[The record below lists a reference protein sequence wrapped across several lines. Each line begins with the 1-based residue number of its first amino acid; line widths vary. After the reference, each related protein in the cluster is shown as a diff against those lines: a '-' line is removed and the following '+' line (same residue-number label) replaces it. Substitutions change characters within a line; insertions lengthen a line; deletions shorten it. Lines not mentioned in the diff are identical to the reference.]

1 MDVNKSVGMKLFE
14 IVCILM
20 ILAGTSMAEDLI
32 FFADD
37 HYKSLGLLEL
47 KASVINP
54 AISPGDCVLRINLAN
69 FGRLEELMPI
79 NDNGSGDDIRREMQE
94 EMHSVD
100 ALNINAA
107 LNGAES
113 IRVTSGPQHIAILRA
128 GDVSLLQ
135 FNITAEKSARG
146 EFELPLHVEFMR
158 QVDVSVS
165 NGAVSPLYQSLN
177 QSFNLRVLVAGD
189 KEPLRILSIKSELLR
204 GESGTLSLVIENDGA
219 QNLENCSARL
229 MAAPP
234 FHVESPDILLGDL
247 ATGSVALASF
257 TVAVDSNASLQD
269 YQLGCRIRSGEK
281 SMELSFP
288 LTLTGSDNFP
298 GRPAVLLLSAG
309 LIAAT
314 LAAFLLRKKYKLIFR
329 RKGRRPRLQQ
339 FWQRD
344 KGRSL

>member
-1 MDVNKSVGMKLFE
+1 MQTNLLGMKLFE
-14 IVCILM
+14 IICILM
-20 ILAGTSMAEDLI
+20 ILAGTCLAEDLI

-54 AISPGDCVLRINLAN
+54 ALSPGDHILRINLAN
-69 FGRLEELMPI
+69 IGQLEELMPI

-107 LNGAES
+107 LDGAES
-113 IRVTSGPQHIAILRA
+113 IHVTSGPQHIAILRA

-146 EFELPLHVEFMR
+146 WFELPLQVEFMR

-165 NGAVSPLYQSLN
+165 NGTVSPLYQSLN
-177 QSFNLRVLVAGD
+177 QSLNLRVFVAGD
-189 KEPLRILSIKSELLR
+189 KEPLRILSIRSELLR
-204 GESGTLSLVIENDGA
+204 GGSGTLSLVIENNGA
-219 QNLENCSARL
+219 EDLENCSARL
-229 MAAPP
+229 LAAPP

-247 ATGSVALASF
+247 SPGSMALASF
-257 TVAVDSNASLQD
+257 TVAVDANASLQD
-269 YQLGCRIRSGEK
+269 YQLGCLIRSGER
-281 SMELSFP
+281 SMELAIP
-288 LTLTGSDNFP
+288 LTLTGSDYFP
-298 GRPAVLLLSAG
+298 GRPAVLLFGG
-309 LIAAT
+309 LIFAS
-314 LAAFLLRKKYKLIFR
+314 LAAFLLLKNYEHLYR

-344 KGRSL
+344 KGRSRQ